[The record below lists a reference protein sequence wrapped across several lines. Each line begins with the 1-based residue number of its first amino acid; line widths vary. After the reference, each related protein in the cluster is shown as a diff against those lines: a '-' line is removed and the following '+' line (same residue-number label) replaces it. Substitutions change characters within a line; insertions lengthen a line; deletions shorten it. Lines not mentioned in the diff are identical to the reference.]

1 MESTEEIEKIGQN
14 YIIKEIIGSGF
25 SADVFHVIENETGKE
40 YAAKVFNVE
49 RKSDCDNEINV
60 INILKEDNN
69 PYIIKIK
76 ESGEGDIIR
85 KNKPKINT
93 KYYILE
99 YASFGNIFDYIFW
112 RKSGFGEFY
121 SKVIFSKIVEGVK
134 FCHDHNIC
142 HRDLKLENTTS
153 YKQIISFFYYL
164 FYNLNW
170 LNDNILLTDD
180 FCPKISD
187 FGFACINAPN
197 LKDKLGTSVYKPPEI
212 RQGKRYDGKKA
223 DIFCLGSILIILV
236 SGKRGFIKARIL
248 DKYYQYIFQKNE
260 KLYWQLVEPN
270 MNQVKLSSEFKDLYI
285 KMITYEPDKRITAEE
300 ILNHPWFN
308 EITEIKKNPEKMEE
322 IEKDIKSKF
331 TDVEEIVK
339 KANKKELEKKI
350 NANKENKGASDTRSI
365 KVEKIYFNDNQKPEI
380 IDTCMNMN
388 NCIII
393 KNLLNPVDFMNSL
406 HNQLLN
412 EFGSICLIEDDKE
425 KLELNVFFEE
435 EEEKEEIPEEI
446 KEELKKLGINEDM
459 EDDERLIELTIEIKL
474 YKYNDDYI
482 LRFIQKKG
490 DRYYFLDKYAII
502 SKLVENII
510 S

>member
-1 MESTEEIEKIGQN
+1 
-14 YIIKEIIGSGF
+14 
-25 SADVFHVIENETGKE
+25 
-40 YAAKVFNVE
+40 
-49 RKSDCDNEINV
+49 
-60 INILKEDNN
+60 
-69 PYIIKIK
+69 
-76 ESGEGDIIR
+76 
-85 KNKPKINT
+85 
-93 KYYILE
+93 
-99 YASFGNIFDYIFW
+99 
-112 RKSGFGEFY
+112 
-121 SKVIFSKIVEGVK
+121 
-134 FCHDHNIC
+134 
-142 HRDLKLENTTS
+142 
-153 YKQIISFFYYL
+153 
-164 FYNLNW
+164 
-170 LNDNILLTDD
+170 
-180 FCPKISD
+180 
-187 FGFACINAPN
+187 
-197 LKDKLGTSVYKPPEI
+197 
-212 RQGKRYDGKKA
+212 
-223 DIFCLGSILIILV
+223 
-236 SGKRGFIKARIL
+236 
-248 DKYYQYIFQKNE
+248 
-260 KLYWQLVEPN
+260 
-270 MNQVKLSSEFKDLYI
+270 
-285 KMITYEPDKRITAEE
+285 
-300 ILNHPWFN
+300 
-308 EITEIKKNPEKMEE
+308 MEE

-350 NANKENKGASDTRSI
+350 NANKENKGASDTSSI

-406 HNQLLN
+406 HNQLIN

>member
-25 SADVFHVIENETGKE
+25 SADVFHVIEKETWKE

-112 RKSGFGEFY
+112 RKSGFGELD

-142 HRDLKLENTTS
+142 HRDLKLE
-153 YKQIISFFYYL
+153 
-164 FYNLNW
+164 
-170 LNDNILLTDD
+170 NILLTDD

-223 DIFCLGSILIILV
+223 DIFCLGSILMILV
-236 SGKRGFIKARIL
+236 SGIRGFMKAQTF
-248 DKYYQYIFQKNE
+248 DKYYKNIFQENI
-260 KLYWQLVEPN
+260 KLYWKLVEPN
-270 MNQVKLSSEFKDLYI
+270 IKEIKQLSPEFKDLYI
-285 KMITYEPDKRITAEE
+285 RMITYDPNKRITAEE

-308 EITEIKKNPEKMEE
+308 ELKEIEKNPEKMKE
-322 IEKDIKSKF
+322 IEQDIKNKF
-331 TDVEEIVK
+331 TELEETVK
-339 KANKKELEKKI
+339 NANKKELEK
-350 NANKENKGASDTRSI
+350 NKNKNNENEGSSGTRGI
-365 KVEKIYFNDNQKPEI
+365 KDEKICFNDNHKPEV
-380 IDTCMNMN
+380 IDTYMNMN
-388 NCIII
+388 NCIKI
-393 KNLLNPVDFMNSL
+393 KNLLNPVDFMNSFY
-406 HNQLLN
+406 NQIIKT
-412 EFGSICLIEDDKE
+412 FGDNCLIEIDDE
-425 KLELNVFFEE
+425 KLKLNVMFEE
-435 EEEKEEIPEEI
+435 GEEKEEIPEEI
-446 KEELKKLGINEDM
+446 KDELKKIGINEDM
-459 EDDERLIELTIEIKL
+459 EDNERIIEITIEIKL
-474 YKYNDDYI
+474 YKCYDDYI
-482 LRFIQKKG
+482 LRFIQEKG
-490 DRYYFLDKYAII
+490 DRYYFLDKYETI